1 MASPMVSEVLVAEL
15 DMLWWL
21 FWKQL
26 QQKALVLAADMAVH
40 DNGRVGSDR
49 VCHWH
54 RCRQMEHGSGT
65 G

>member
-1 MASPMVSEVLVAEL
+1 
-15 DMLWWL
+15 
-21 FWKQL
+21 
-26 QQKALVLAADMAVH
+26 VLAADMAVH